1 MQKEVT
7 TDEGEQIGKVLWIAS
22 LGDMQQRT
30 KEKLLELWKDWMLW
44 KETQVQT
51 VSLLPTIPV
60 PFFTPPVF
68 PPSFHFLISGLLNLH
83 LEGVCSREALA
94 GVLSAVLAG
103 NIDWVRE
110 AHAYLLLGLAW
121 TLCKE
126 QEQLTLEELMMQ
138 MCTQYVPS
146 VFSLSQREIKLS
158 HISRSLLPHLSS
170 ISLPSNPKT
179 RYLFEE
185 ARSAIRQNA
194 NPAAF
199 KTLSDMNSKLK
210 AMRGSGLFE
219 REVKGIRTYQGDN
232 TSWASRCANV
242 HSPIQT
248 KTENVVC
255 PSSSFLITGEMWQ
268 KGESSGPV
276 HRGST
281 KRTTA
286 DDSAEREPKSRE
298 RPKTAGTMPRSRS
311 VNIIRPQSS
320 YTRPTSSLQL
330 PLAQTK
336 DLQVVGVR
344 AAIGPSPCLNQRE
357 HLIRV
362 LSKEATPW
370 VAYKWKGQVHRMTAV
385 MHRGSV
391 S

>member
-1 MQKEVT
+1 M
-7 TDEGEQIGKVLWIAS
+7 DEGEQVEKVLWIAS
-22 LGDMQQRT
+22 LEDVLQRT

-60 PFFTPPVF
+60 PFFSPPVF
-68 PPSFHFLISGLLNLH
+68 PPSLHFLISRLLNLH
-83 LEGVCSREALA
+83 LEGVLSREALA
-94 GVLSAVLAG
+94 AVLSTVLAG
-103 NIDWVRE
+103 STDWVRE

-121 TLCKE
+121 TLQCKE
-126 QEQLTLEELMMQ
+126 QEQLTLDELMRQ
-138 MCTQYVPS
+138 MCMNYVPT
-146 VFSLSQREIKLS
+146 VLYLSQRETKLS
-158 HISRSLLPHLSS
+158 CISRSVLPHLSS
-170 ISLPSNPKT
+170 LSLPNNPKT

-194 NPAAF
+194 NSAAF
-199 KTLSDMNSKLK
+199 KSLADMNSRLNTMK
-210 AMRGSGLFE
+210 GSVVFE

-232 TSWASRCANV
+232 TSWASRCVNI

-248 KTENVVC
+248 KAANVIS
-255 PSSSFLITGEMWQ
+255 PSSSLLITGEVWQ

-276 HRGST
+276 HRGNT
-281 KRTTA
+281 KRTA
-286 DDSAEREPKSRE
+286 VDDSAEREPKSRE
-298 RPKTAGTMPRSRS
+298 RPKTAGTVRRSGS
-311 VNIIRPQSS
+311 LTIIRPQSS
-320 YTRPTSSLQL
+320 YTRPTSSLQH
-330 PLAQTK
+330 PL

-344 AAIGPSPCLNQRE
+344 AAQGPSPCLNQKE

-370 VAYKWKGQVHRMTAV
+370 VAYRWKGQKHRMTAV
-385 MHRGSV
+385 RGSV